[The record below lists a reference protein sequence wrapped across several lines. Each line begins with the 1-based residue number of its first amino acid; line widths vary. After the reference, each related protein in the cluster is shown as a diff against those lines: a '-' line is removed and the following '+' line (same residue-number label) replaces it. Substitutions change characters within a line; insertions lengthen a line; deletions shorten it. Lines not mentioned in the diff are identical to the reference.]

1 MKRYVAPLIIG
12 SLVIAIIAVVVLW
25 KSREHNSASVN
36 FPDQADTT
44 PTPTTVV
51 TVEEFGDY
59 QCEPC
64 AQLHP
69 GLKELKQQFGPKLNL
84 IFRNFPLSAI
94 HKNALAAAQAAEAA
108 RMQNR
113 FWEMHDLLYQNQALW
128 KNEKRPG
135 PMFVKFAGDLGLDT
149 ARFESDMANE
159 QVRFRIEAD
168 RDAALRRD
176 IEVTPTVLIN
186 GRKLRPEA
194 TNAEGIRRGIEVV
207 MADQQRPPNGP
218 SSVGP

>member
-1 MKRYVAPLIIG
+1 MKRYAAPLIIG
-12 SLVIAIIAVVVLW
+12 ILVIAIVAVVVFL
-25 KSREHNSASVN
+25 KSREDNPQSVN
-36 FPDQADTT
+36 VSEQAVS

-51 TVEEFGDY
+51 TIEEFGDY

-69 GLKELKQQFGPKLNL
+69 VLKEIKQQFGPSLIL
-84 IFRNFPLSAI
+84 IFRNLPLTTI
-94 HKNALAAAQAAEAA
+94 HKNAFAAAEAAEAA

-128 KNEKRPG
+128 KNEKRPRA
-135 PMFVKFAGDLGLDT
+135 MFLKFAGDLGLDT
-149 ARFESDMANE
+149 ARFERDMDNE

-168 RDAALRRD
+168 RDAALRQD
-176 IEVTPTVLIN
+176 IDATPTLLIN
-186 GRKLRPEA
+186 GRKLRAEA

-207 MADQQRPPNGP
+207 MAGRQRQTTAP
-218 SSVGP
+218 SPVSR

>member
-1 MKRYVAPLIIG
+1 MKRYAAPFIIG
-12 SLVIAIIAVVVLW
+12 SLVIAIVALVVFLKFREGNSESMRVAQQAV
-25 KSREHNSASVN
+25 AT
-36 FPDQADTT
+36 TT
-44 PTPTTVV
+44 PTTIV

-69 GLKELKQQFGPKLNL
+69 GLKEIKQQFGPNLNL
-84 IFRNFPLSAI
+84 IFRNLPLSTI
-94 HKNALAAAQAAEAA
+94 HKHALAAAQAAEAA

-128 KNEKRPG
+128 KNEKRPRT
-135 PMFVKFAGDLGLDT
+135 MFLKFAGDLGLDM
-149 ARFESDMANE
+149 ARFERDMDNE

-168 RDAALRRD
+168 RDAASRLD
-176 IEVTPTVLIN
+176 IEATPTVLIN

-194 TNAEGIRRGIEVV
+194 TNAEGIRRGIDVV
-207 MADQQRPPNGP
+207 MADQQRPSKAP
-218 SSVGP
+218 